1 MSDDRL
7 SRGSWFSGLGAILTF
22 ACFFLPWVTVSIVG
36 QPVVSLSGFDL
47 AQGVAGGID
56 AQPALYLV
64 IAAAMLSLGVL
75 AYTYQ
80 RGYSDVATAGTQLLL
95 ALIGYAPLLGLY
107 LSLRSRSQPGVPVS
121 ATPQLGLWGTMLGLL
136 MIAIGGI
143 IDLISP
149 AVEPRPP
156 IALPPTE
163 RAAPPP
169 PSAPPP
175 TPRIEPT
182 RRVEERAPAMAWLV
196 IKSGP
201 RPGQQFGLTRGRNT
215 IGRDGTRCDIVL
227 DDGAVSAEHAR
238 INFENGQF
246 VIYDL
251 ASLNG
256 TFVNRQRVQR
266 QLLMDGDLIRLGN
279 TTLVFKKV

>member
-1 MSDDRL
+1 MKDKSTAVGEIVFGIILIGLALALYTIRL
-7 SRGSWFSGLGAILTF
+7 GQYRILWYGAFI
-22 ACFFLPWVTVSIVG
+22 
-36 QPVVSLSGFDL
+36 
-47 AQGVAGGID
+47 AGGISI
-56 AQPALYLV
+56 LT
-64 IAAAMLSLGVL
+64 G
-75 AYTYQ
+75 
-80 RGYSDVATAGTQLLL
+80 
-95 ALIGYAPLLGLY
+95 
-107 LSLRSRSQPGVPVS
+107 
-121 ATPQLGLWGTMLGLL
+121 
-136 MIAIGGI
+136 
-143 IDLISP
+143 LISLVRERG
-149 AVEPRPP
+149 AVPSPRQRAGPWQPP
-156 IALPPTE
+156 YEAQLPPTE

-169 PSAPPP
+169 PSAPSP

-227 DDGAVSAEHAR
+227 DDRAVSAEHAR

-266 QLLMDGDLIRLGN
+266 QLLMDGDLVRLGN